1 MARKSSFTTALRFDD
16 EASVAITLENYV
28 PDGPPPAR
36 YAGYFG
42 RESDAAAKE
51 EADRRRSAAEDEEQD
66 LRERLGTG
74 QPAKYDT
81 ELDWVPILDM
91 RQVRPRSGFHT
102 LT

>member
-16 EASVAITLENYV
+16 EASVAITLENHV

-42 RESDAAAKE
+42 RDSDAAAKD

-66 LRERLGTG
+66 LCERLGTV
-74 QPAKYDT
+74 QPAKYET
-81 ELDWVPILDM
+81 QLDWVPILDM
-91 RQVRPRSGFHT
+91 RQVRPRSRWQM